1 MKKVLLY
8 FVVFIVVYLTFL
20 VATVP
25 AQFVLGQV
33 TLPKNVNISGV
44 SGTIWQSQFKQ
55 ISHDKIQLNKVRADL
70 SAWSLLSLTPTVDIN
85 FGDPMQHGPVGEL
98 TLIVLDNELR
108 VEDAKISLAANDII
122 KNANL
127 AIDVDAKGYVDIEL
141 AALQLG
147 KPMCHEVQGNINW
160 PKGKVNAFNEDIT
173 LGTLKA
179 RLGCEQG
186 ALTLTVDEKNDLGL
200 SYTAYMRQVGK
211 VTGNG
216 YLTPGDKFPEK
227 IKPALGFLG
236 KPDNQGRYRLSL

>member
-1 MKKVLLY
+1 
-8 FVVFIVVYLTFL
+8 
-20 VATVP
+20 
-25 AQFVLGQV
+25 
-33 TLPKNVNISGV
+33 
-44 SGTIWQSQFKQ
+44 
-55 ISHDKIQLNKVRADL
+55 
-70 SAWSLLSLTPTVDIN
+70 
-85 FGDPMQHGPVGEL
+85 
-98 TLIVLDNELR
+98 
-108 VEDAKISLAANDII
+108 
-122 KNANL
+122 
-127 AIDVDAKGYVDIEL
+127 
-141 AALQLG
+141 
-147 KPMCHEVQGNINW
+147 MCHEVQGNINW
-160 PKGKVNAFNEDIT
+160 PKGKINAFNEDIR

>member
-25 AQFVLGQV
+25 AQLVLGQV
-33 TLPKNVNISGV
+33 TLPKNVNVSGV

-70 SAWSLLSLTPTVDIN
+70 SAWSLFSLTPTVDIN
-85 FGDPMQHGPVGEL
+85 FGDPVQHGPVGEL

-127 AIDVDAKGYVDIEL
+127 EDAMIGNHVKYDGKFKSISIGDFDVTLVVAFQSLLSLD
-141 AALQLG
+141 AAL
-147 KPMCHEVQGNINW
+147 N
-160 PKGKVNAFNEDIT
+160 FN
-173 LGTLKA
+173 
-179 RLGCEQG
+179 
-186 ALTLTVDEKNDLGL
+186 
-200 SYTAYMRQVGK
+200 
-211 VTGNG
+211 
-216 YLTPGDKFPEK
+216 
-227 IKPALGFLG
+227 
-236 KPDNQGRYRLSL
+236 